1 MAQSNRMSEEASM
14 LIIEDEETG
23 DGSKSQGT
31 GILPSH
37 AIRELVR
44 AKAIQGLE
52 EITVDQVQPASIDLR
67 LGTTA
72 YRLRASF
79 LPGSRSTVEDKI
91 RNFGM
96 HAFDITDGAV
106 LEVGCVYIVPLLE
119 SLALPPRV
127 WGLANPKS
135 STGRVDVLTRLITDH
150 AEVFDKVKEGY
161 HGRLYAEISPRTF
174 SVVVRKGSKLSQLR
188 LRRGS
193 DSLSA
198 AMHHRLHEEFRLVD
212 RDLNKKGPFKGIPL
226 TVDLQGEA
234 TDGLLGFR
242 ARQHADLIDVENIG
256 YYEPIDYWEPIFARE
271 HKHLILNP
279 GDFYILASKEA
290 VNVPPQY
297 AAEMVAYDTLI
308 GEFRVHYAGFFDPGF
323 GYAESGGAGSRAVL
337 EVRSHEV
344 PFLVEED
351 QVVGSLIYDK
361 LTDVPDKIYGT
372 RIGSFYQR
380 QGLALSKHFKPL
392 A

>member
-1 MAQSNRMSEEASM
+1 MSEEASV
-14 LIIEDEETG
+14 LIPEDEETG
-23 DGSKSQGT
+23 DGSKAPGT

-44 AKAIQGLE
+44 AKAIQGSE
-52 EITVDQVQPASIDLR
+52 EISVDQVQPASIDLR

-96 HAFDITDGAV
+96 HAFDITEGAV

-119 SLALPPRV
+119 YLALPPRV

-135 STGRVDVLTRLITDH
+135 STGRIDVLTRLITDH

-372 RIGSFYQR
+372 RIGSSYQR

>member
-1 MAQSNRMSEEASM
+1 MSERASVF
-14 LIIEDEETG
+14 ISEEDELVEAARP
-23 DGSKSQGT
+23 SGT

-37 AIRELVR
+37 AVRELVR
-44 AKAIQGLE
+44 AKAIQGVE
-52 EITVDQVQPASIDLR
+52 DISMDQVQPASIDLR
-67 LGTTA
+67 LGSTA
-72 YRLRASF
+72 YRMRASF
-79 LPGSRSTVEDKI
+79 LPGSRATVEDKI
-91 RNFGM
+91 RDFGM
-96 HAFDITDGAV
+96 HAIDISDGAV

-119 SLALPPRV
+119 YLALPTRV

-135 STGRVDVLTRLITDH
+135 STGRIDVLTRLITDH
-150 AEVFDKVKEGY
+150 AEVFDKVKAGY
-161 HGRLYAEISPRTF
+161 HGRLYAEIAPRTF
-174 SVVVRKGSKLSQLR
+174 SVVVRKGTKLSQLR

-193 DSLSA
+193 ETLSA

-212 RDLNKKGPFKGIPL
+212 RDLDKKGPFKGIPL

-242 ARQHADLIDVENIG
+242 ARQHADLIDMENIG
-256 YYEPIDYWEPIFARE
+256 YYDPVDYWEPIFASAN
-271 HKHLILNP
+271 KHLILNP

-290 VNVPPQY
+290 INVPPQY

-308 GEFRVHYAGFFDPGF
+308 GEFRVHYAGCFDPGV
-323 GYAESGGAGSRAVL
+323 GDADSGGAGSRAVL

-351 QVVGSLIYDK
+351 QVVGSLLYDK
-361 LTDVPDKIYGT
+361 LTDAPDKVYGA
-372 RIGSFYQR
+372 RIGSSYQR
-380 QGLALSKHFKPL
+380 QGLALSKHFKPF

>member
-1 MAQSNRMSEEASM
+1 MAQGNRMSEEANL
-14 LIIEDEETG
+14 LISEDEESG
-23 DGSKSQGT
+23 DGSKSPGT

-44 AKAIQGLE
+44 AKAIQGSE
-52 EITVDQVQPASIDLR
+52 EISVDQVQPASIDLR

-119 SLALPPRV
+119 YLALPPRV

-135 STGRVDVLTRLITDH
+135 STGRIDVLTRLITDH

-174 SVVVRKGSKLSQLR
+174 SVVVRKGSKLNQLR

-372 RIGSFYQR
+372 RIGSSYQR

>member
-1 MAQSNRMSEEASM
+1 MSERASVLISEEEESVEAARPS
-14 LIIEDEETG
+14 
-23 DGSKSQGT
+23 GT

-37 AIRELVR
+37 AVRELVR
-44 AKAIQGLE
+44 AKAIQGVE
-52 EITVDQVQPASIDLR
+52 DISMDQVQPASIDLR
-67 LGTTA
+67 LGSTA
-72 YRLRASF
+72 YRMRASF
-79 LPGSRSTVEDKI
+79 LPGSRATVEDKI
-91 RNFGM
+91 RDFGM
-96 HAFDITDGAV
+96 HAIDISDGAV

-119 SLALPPRV
+119 YLALPPRV

-135 STGRVDVLTRLITDH
+135 STGRIDVLTRLITDH

-161 HGRLYAEISPRTF
+161 HGRLYAEIAPRTF
-174 SVVVRKGSKLSQLR
+174 SVVVRKGTKLSQLR

-193 DSLSA
+193 DTLSA

-212 RDLNKKGPFKGIPL
+212 RDLDKKGPFKGIPL

-256 YYEPIDYWEPIFARE
+256 YYDPVDYWEPIFASAN
-271 HKHLILNP
+271 KHLILNP

-351 QVVGSLIYDK
+351 QVVGSLLYDK
-361 LTDVPDKIYGT
+361 LTDSPDKVYGA
-372 RIGSFYQR
+372 RIGSSYQR
-380 QGLALSKHFKPL
+380 QGLALSKHFKPF

>member
-1 MAQSNRMSEEASM
+1 MSEEASV
-14 LIIEDEETG
+14 LITEDEETG
-23 DGSKSQGT
+23 YGSKSPGT

-44 AKAIQGLE
+44 AKAIQGSE
-52 EITVDQVQPASIDLR
+52 EISVDQVQPASIDLR

-96 HAFDITDGAV
+96 HAFDITEGAV

-119 SLALPPRV
+119 YLALPPRV

-135 STGRVDVLTRLITDH
+135 STGRIDVLTRLITDH

-161 HGRLYAEISPRTF
+161 HGRLYAEIAPRTF

-361 LTDVPDKIYGT
+361 LTDVPDKVYGT
-372 RIGSFYQR
+372 RIGSSYQQ

>member
-1 MAQSNRMSEEASM
+1 MSEEANL
-14 LIIEDEETG
+14 LISEDEESG
-23 DGSKSQGT
+23 DGSKSPGT

-44 AKAIQGLE
+44 AKAIQGSE
-52 EITVDQVQPASIDLR
+52 EISVDQVQPASIDLR

-91 RNFGM
+91 RDFGM

-119 SLALPPRV
+119 YLALPPRV

-135 STGRVDVLTRLITDH
+135 STGRIDVLTRLITDH

>member
-1 MAQSNRMSEEASM
+1 MIEQSSALVSRKESS
-14 LIIEDEETG
+14 D
-23 DGSKSQGT
+23 DDVVKPSGT

-44 AKAIQGLE
+44 SKAIQGVE
-52 EITVDQVQPASIDLR
+52 DIPPDQIQPASIDLR
-67 LGTTA
+67 LGSTA

-79 LPGSRSTVEDKI
+79 LPGSKSTVEDRI
-91 RNFGM
+91 RQFGM
-96 HAFDITDGAV
+96 HAIDITDGAV

-119 SLALPPRV
+119 YLALPSRV

-135 STGRVDVLTRLITDH
+135 STGRIDVLTRLITDQ

-161 HGRLYAEISPRTF
+161 HGRLYAEIAPRTF
-174 SVVVRKGSKLSQLR
+174 SVVVRKGSRLNQLR
-188 LRRGS
+188 LRRGTET
-193 DSLSA
+193 LSA
-198 AMHHRLHEEFRLVD
+198 AMHHRLQKEYRLVD

-226 TVDLQGEA
+226 TVDMQGEQ

-256 YYEPIDYWEPIFARE
+256 YYDPIDYWEPIFARE

-279 GDFYILASKEA
+279 GDFYILASSEA
-290 VNVPPQY
+290 VSVPPQY

-323 GYAESGGAGSRAVL
+323 GFAASGGAGSRAVL

-344 PFLVEED
+344 PFLIEED
-351 QVVGSLIYDK
+351 QVVGSLLYDK
-361 LTDVPDKIYGT
+361 LMDVPDKLYGT
-372 RIGSFYQR
+372 RIGSSYQR
-380 QGLALSKHFKPL
+380 QGLALSKHFKSYD
-392 A
+392 

>member
-1 MAQSNRMSEEASM
+1 MSEEASV
-14 LIIEDEETG
+14 LITEDEETG
-23 DGSKSQGT
+23 DGSKSPGT

-44 AKAIQGLE
+44 AKAIQGSE
-52 EITVDQVQPASIDLR
+52 EISVDQVQPASIDLR

-91 RNFGM
+91 RDFGM
-96 HAFDITDGAV
+96 HAFDITEGAV

-119 SLALPPRV
+119 YLALPPRV

-135 STGRVDVLTRLITDH
+135 STGRIDVLTRLITDH

-372 RIGSFYQR
+372 RIGSSYQR

>member
-1 MAQSNRMSEEASM
+1 MSERASVFSSE
-14 LIIEDEETG
+14 EDELVEAARP
-23 DGSKSQGT
+23 SGT

-37 AIRELVR
+37 AVRELVR
-44 AKAIQGLE
+44 AKAIQGVE
-52 EITVDQVQPASIDLR
+52 DISMDQVQPASIDLR
-67 LGTTA
+67 LGSTA
-72 YRLRASF
+72 YRMRASF
-79 LPGSRSTVEDKI
+79 LPGSRATVEDKI
-91 RNFGM
+91 CDFGM
-96 HAFDITDGAV
+96 HAIDISDGAV

-119 SLALPPRV
+119 YLALPTRV

-135 STGRVDVLTRLITDH
+135 STGRIDVLTRLITDH
-150 AEVFDKVKEGY
+150 AEVFDKVKAGY
-161 HGRLYAEISPRTF
+161 HGRLYVEIAPRTF
-174 SVVVRKGSKLSQLR
+174 SVVVRKGTKLSQLR

-193 DSLSA
+193 ETLSA

-212 RDLNKKGPFKGIPL
+212 RDLDKKGPFKGIPL

-242 ARQHADLIDVENIG
+242 ARQHADLIDMENI
-256 YYEPIDYWEPIFARE
+256 YYYDPVDYWEPIFASAN
-271 HKHLILNP
+271 KHLILNP

-344 PFLVEED
+344 PFLVGED
-351 QVVGSLIYDK
+351 QVVCSLLYDK
-361 LTDVPDKIYGT
+361 LTDAPDKVYGA
-372 RIGSFYQR
+372 RIGSSYQR
-380 QGLALSKHFKPL
+380 QGLALSKHFKPF

>member
-1 MAQSNRMSEEASM
+1 MSERASVLISEEEESVEAARPS
-14 LIIEDEETG
+14 
-23 DGSKSQGT
+23 GT

-37 AIRELVR
+37 AVRELVR
-44 AKAIQGLE
+44 AKAIQGVE
-52 EITVDQVQPASIDLR
+52 DISMDQVQPASIDLR
-67 LGTTA
+67 LGSTA
-72 YRLRASF
+72 YRMRASF
-79 LPGSRSTVEDKI
+79 LPGSRATVEDKI
-91 RNFGM
+91 RDFGM
-96 HAFDITDGAV
+96 HAIDISDGAV

-119 SLALPPRV
+119 YLALPPRV

-135 STGRVDVLTRLITDH
+135 STGRIDVLTRLITDH

-161 HGRLYAEISPRTF
+161 HGRLYAEIAPRTF
-174 SVVVRKGSKLSQLR
+174 SVVVRKGTKLSQLR

-193 DSLSA
+193 DTLSA

-212 RDLNKKGPFKGIPL
+212 RDLDKKGPFKGIPL

-234 TDGLLGFR
+234 ADGLLGFR

-256 YYEPIDYWEPIFARE
+256 YYAPVDYWEPIFASAN
-271 HKHLILNP
+271 KHLILNP

-351 QVVGSLIYDK
+351 QVVGSLLYDK
-361 LTDVPDKIYGT
+361 LTDAPDKVYGA
-372 RIGSFYQR
+372 RIGSSYQR
-380 QGLALSKHFKPL
+380 QGLALSKHFKPF

>member
-1 MAQSNRMSEEASM
+1 MSEEANL
-14 LIIEDEETG
+14 LISEDEESG
-23 DGSKSQGT
+23 DGSKSPGT

-44 AKAIQGLE
+44 AKAIQGSE
-52 EITVDQVQPASIDLR
+52 EISVDQVQPASIDLR

-119 SLALPPRV
+119 YLALPPRV

-135 STGRVDVLTRLITDH
+135 STGRIDVLTRLITDH

-372 RIGSFYQR
+372 RIGSSYQR

>member
-1 MAQSNRMSEEASM
+1 MSERASVFI
-14 LIIEDEETG
+14 LEEEESV
-23 DGSKSQGT
+23 DAARPSGT

-37 AIRELVR
+37 AVRELVR
-44 AKAIQGLE
+44 AKAIQGVE
-52 EITVDQVQPASIDLR
+52 DISMDQVQPASIDLR
-67 LGTTA
+67 LGSTA
-72 YRLRASF
+72 YRMRASF
-79 LPGSRSTVEDKI
+79 LPGSRATVEDKI
-91 RNFGM
+91 RDFGM
-96 HAFDITDGAV
+96 HAIDISDGAV

-119 SLALPPRV
+119 YLALPTRV

-135 STGRVDVLTRLITDH
+135 STGRIDVLTRLITDH
-150 AEVFDKVKEGY
+150 AEVFDKVKAGY
-161 HGRLYAEISPRTF
+161 HGRLYAEIAPRTF
-174 SVVVRKGSKLSQLR
+174 SVVVRKGTKLSQLR

-193 DSLSA
+193 ETLSA

-212 RDLNKKGPFKGIPL
+212 RDLDKKGPFKGIPL

-242 ARQHADLIDVENIG
+242 ARQHADLIDMENIG
-256 YYEPIDYWEPIFARE
+256 YYDPVDYWEPIFASAN
-271 HKHLILNP
+271 KHLILNP

-351 QVVGSLIYDK
+351 QVVGSLLYDK
-361 LTDVPDKIYGT
+361 LTDAPDKVYGA
-372 RIGSFYQR
+372 RIGSSYQR
-380 QGLALSKHFKPL
+380 QGLALSKHFKPF

>member
-1 MAQSNRMSEEASM
+1 M
-14 LIIEDEETG
+14 
-23 DGSKSQGT
+23 
-31 GILPSH
+31 
-37 AIRELVR
+37 
-44 AKAIQGLE
+44 
-52 EITVDQVQPASIDLR
+52 DQVQPASIDLR
-67 LGTTA
+67 LGSTA
-72 YRLRASF
+72 YRMRASF
-79 LPGSRSTVEDKI
+79 LPGSRATVEDKI
-91 RNFGM
+91 RDFGM
-96 HAFDITDGAV
+96 HAIDISDGAV

-119 SLALPPRV
+119 YLALPTRV

-135 STGRVDVLTRLITDH
+135 STGRIDVLTRLITDH
-150 AEVFDKVKEGY
+150 AEVFDKVKAGY
-161 HGRLYAEISPRTF
+161 HGRLYAEIAPRTF
-174 SVVVRKGSKLSQLR
+174 SVVVRKGTKLSQLR

-193 DSLSA
+193 ETLSA

-212 RDLNKKGPFKGIPL
+212 RDLDKKGPFKGIPL

-242 ARQHADLIDVENIG
+242 ARQHADLIDMENIG
-256 YYEPIDYWEPIFARE
+256 YYDPVDYWEPIFASAN
-271 HKHLILNP
+271 KHLILNP

-351 QVVGSLIYDK
+351 QVVGSLLYDK
-361 LTDVPDKIYGT
+361 LTDAPDKVYGA
-372 RIGSFYQR
+372 RIGSSYQR
-380 QGLALSKHFKPL
+380 QGLALSKHFKPF

>member
-1 MAQSNRMSEEASM
+1 MSEEASV
-14 LIIEDEETG
+14 LITEDEETG
-23 DGSKSQGT
+23 DGSKSPGT

-44 AKAIQGLE
+44 AKAIQGSE
-52 EITVDQVQPASIDLR
+52 EISVDQVQPASIDLR

-91 RNFGM
+91 RDFGM
-96 HAFDITDGAV
+96 HAFDITEGAV

-119 SLALPPRV
+119 YLALPPRV

-135 STGRVDVLTRLITDH
+135 STGRIDVLTRLITDH

-174 SVVVRKGSKLSQLR
+174 SVVVRKGTKLSQLR

-372 RIGSFYQR
+372 RIGSSYQR

>member
-1 MAQSNRMSEEASM
+1 MSEEGSV

-23 DGSKSQGT
+23 DGSKSPGT

-44 AKAIQGLE
+44 AKAIQGSE
-52 EITVDQVQPASIDLR
+52 EISVDQVQPASIDLR

-91 RNFGM
+91 RDFGM
-96 HAFDITDGAV
+96 HAFDITEGAV

-119 SLALPPRV
+119 YLALPPRV

-135 STGRVDVLTRLITDH
+135 STGRIDVLTRLITDH

-290 VNVPPQY
+290 VSVPPQY

-372 RIGSFYQR
+372 RIGSSYQR

>member
-1 MAQSNRMSEEASM
+1 MSEEASV
-14 LIIEDEETG
+14 LITEDEETG
-23 DGSKSQGT
+23 DGSKSPGT

-44 AKAIQGLE
+44 AKAIQGSE
-52 EITVDQVQPASIDLR
+52 EISVDQVQPASIDLR

-96 HAFDITDGAV
+96 HAFDITEGAV

-119 SLALPPRV
+119 YLALPPRV

-135 STGRVDVLTRLITDH
+135 STGRIDVLTRLITDH

-372 RIGSFYQR
+372 RIGSSYQR

>member
-1 MAQSNRMSEEASM
+1 MSEEASV
-14 LIIEDEETG
+14 LITEDEETG
-23 DGSKSQGT
+23 DGSKSLGT

-44 AKAIQGLE
+44 AKAIQGSE
-52 EITVDQVQPASIDLR
+52 GISVDQVQPASIDLR
-67 LGTTA
+67 LGATA

-91 RNFGM
+91 RDFGM
-96 HAFDITDGAV
+96 HAFDITEGAV

-119 SLALPPRV
+119 YLALPPRV

-135 STGRVDVLTRLITDH
+135 STGRIDVLTRLITDH
-150 AEVFDKVKEGY
+150 AEVFDKVREGY

-174 SVVVRKGSKLSQLR
+174 SVVVRKGTKLSQLR

-212 RDLNKKGPFKGIPL
+212 RDLNKKGPFRGIPL

-256 YYEPIDYWEPIFARE
+256 YYEPIDYWEPIFERE

-372 RIGSFYQR
+372 RIGSSYQR

>member
-1 MAQSNRMSEEASM
+1 MSEEGSV
-14 LIIEDEETG
+14 LITEDEETG
-23 DGSKSQGT
+23 DGSKSPGT

-52 EITVDQVQPASIDLR
+52 EISVDQVQPASIDLR

-91 RNFGM
+91 RDFGM
-96 HAFDITDGAV
+96 HAFDITEGAV

-119 SLALPPRV
+119 YLALPPRV

-135 STGRVDVLTRLITDH
+135 STGRIDVLTRLITDH

-290 VNVPPQY
+290 VSVPPQY

-372 RIGSFYQR
+372 RIGSSYQR

>member
-1 MAQSNRMSEEASM
+1 MSEEGSV
-14 LIIEDEETG
+14 LITADEETG
-23 DGSKSQGT
+23 DGSKSPGT

-44 AKAIQGLE
+44 AKAIQGSE
-52 EITVDQVQPASIDLR
+52 EISVDQVQPASIDLR
-67 LGTTA
+67 LGKTA

-91 RNFGM
+91 RDFGM
-96 HAFDITDGAV
+96 HAFDITEGAV

-119 SLALPPRV
+119 YLALPPRV

-135 STGRVDVLTRLITDH
+135 STGRIDVLTRLITDH

-174 SVVVRKGSKLSQLR
+174 SVVVRKGTKLSQLR

-193 DSLSA
+193 DSLSM
-198 AMHHRLHEEFRLVD
+198 AMHHRLHKEFRLVD
-212 RDLNKKGPFKGIPL
+212 RDLNKKGPFRGIPL

-372 RIGSFYQR
+372 RIGSSYQR

>member
-44 AKAIQGLE
+44 AKAIQGSE

-119 SLALPPRV
+119 SLVLPPRV

-135 STGRVDVLTRLITDH
+135 STGRIDVLTRLITDH

-174 SVVVRKGSKLSQLR
+174 SVVVRKGTKLSQLR

-351 QVVGSLIYDK
+351 QVVGSLLYDK
-361 LTDVPDKIYGT
+361 LTDVPDKIYGP
-372 RIGSFYQR
+372 RIGSSYQR

>member
-1 MAQSNRMSEEASM
+1 MISEE
-14 LIIEDEETG
+14 EE
-23 DGSKSQGT
+23 SVEAARPSGT

-37 AIRELVR
+37 AVRELVR
-44 AKAIQGLE
+44 AKAIQGVE
-52 EITVDQVQPASIDLR
+52 DISMDQVQPASIDLR
-67 LGTTA
+67 LGSTA
-72 YRLRASF
+72 YRMRASF
-79 LPGSRSTVEDKI
+79 LPGSRATVEDKI
-91 RNFGM
+91 RDFGM
-96 HAFDITDGAV
+96 HAIDISDGAV

-119 SLALPPRV
+119 YLALPPRV

-135 STGRVDVLTRLITDH
+135 STGRIDVLTRLITDH

-161 HGRLYAEISPRTF
+161 HGRLYAEIAPRTF
-174 SVVVRKGSKLSQLR
+174 SVVVRKGTKLSQLR

-193 DSLSA
+193 DTLSA

-212 RDLNKKGPFKGIPL
+212 RDLDKKGPFKGIPL

-256 YYEPIDYWEPIFARE
+256 YYDPVDYWEPIFASAN
-271 HKHLILNP
+271 KHLILNP

-351 QVVGSLIYDK
+351 QVVGSLLYDK
-361 LTDVPDKIYGT
+361 LTDAPDKVYGA
-372 RIGSFYQR
+372 RIGSSYQR
-380 QGLALSKHFKPL
+380 QGLALSKHFKPF

>member
-1 MAQSNRMSEEASM
+1 MSEEASV
-14 LIIEDEETG
+14 LITEDEETG
-23 DGSKSQGT
+23 DGSKSLGT

-44 AKAIQGLE
+44 AKAIQGSE
-52 EITVDQVQPASIDLR
+52 GISVDQVQPASIDLR
-67 LGTTA
+67 LGATA

-91 RNFGM
+91 RDFGM
-96 HAFDITDGAV
+96 HAFDITEGAV

-119 SLALPPRV
+119 YLALPPRV

-135 STGRVDVLTRLITDH
+135 STGRIDVLTRLITDH
-150 AEVFDKVKEGY
+150 AEVFDKVREGY

-174 SVVVRKGSKLSQLR
+174 SVVVRKGTKLSQLR

-256 YYEPIDYWEPIFARE
+256 YYEPIDYWEPIFERE

-372 RIGSFYQR
+372 RIGSSYQR

>member
-1 MAQSNRMSEEASM
+1 MSERASVLISEEEESVEAARPS
-14 LIIEDEETG
+14 
-23 DGSKSQGT
+23 GT

-37 AIRELVR
+37 AVRELVR
-44 AKAIQGLE
+44 AKAIQGVE
-52 EITVDQVQPASIDLR
+52 DISMDQVQPASIDLR
-67 LGTTA
+67 LGSTA
-72 YRLRASF
+72 YRMRASF
-79 LPGSRSTVEDKI
+79 LPGSRATVEDKI
-91 RNFGM
+91 RDFGM
-96 HAFDITDGAV
+96 HAIDISDGAV

-119 SLALPPRV
+119 YLALPPRV

-135 STGRVDVLTRLITDH
+135 STGRIDVLTRLITDH

-161 HGRLYAEISPRTF
+161 HGRLYAEIAPRTF
-174 SVVVRKGSKLSQLR
+174 SVVVRKGTKLSQLR

-193 DSLSA
+193 DTLSA

-212 RDLNKKGPFKGIPL
+212 RDLDKKGPFKGIPL

-234 TDGLLGFR
+234 ADGLLGFR

-256 YYEPIDYWEPIFARE
+256 YYDPVDYWEPIFASAN
-271 HKHLILNP
+271 KHLILNP

-351 QVVGSLIYDK
+351 QVVGSLLYDK
-361 LTDVPDKIYGT
+361 LTDAPDKVYGA
-372 RIGSFYQR
+372 RIGSSYQR
-380 QGLALSKHFKPL
+380 QGLALSKHFKPF

>member
-1 MAQSNRMSEEASM
+1 MAQGNRMSEEANL
-14 LIIEDEETG
+14 LISEDEESG
-23 DGSKSQGT
+23 DGSKSPGT

-44 AKAIQGLE
+44 AKAIQSSE
-52 EITVDQVQPASIDLR
+52 EISVDQVQPASIDLR

-119 SLALPPRV
+119 YLALPPRV

-135 STGRVDVLTRLITDH
+135 STGRIDVLTRLITDH

-372 RIGSFYQR
+372 RIGSSYQR

>member
-1 MAQSNRMSEEASM
+1 MAQGNRMSEEASV
-14 LIIEDEETG
+14 LITEDEETG
-23 DGSKSQGT
+23 DGSKSPGT

-44 AKAIQGLE
+44 AKAIQGSE
-52 EITVDQVQPASIDLR
+52 EISVDQVQPASIDLR

-91 RNFGM
+91 RDFGM
-96 HAFDITDGAV
+96 HAFDITEGAV

-119 SLALPPRV
+119 YLALPPRV

-135 STGRVDVLTRLITDH
+135 STGRIDVLTRLITDH

-174 SVVVRKGSKLSQLR
+174 SVVVRKGTKLSQLR

-372 RIGSFYQR
+372 RIGSSYQR

>member
-1 MAQSNRMSEEASM
+1 MAQGNRMSEEASV
-14 LIIEDEETG
+14 LIPEDEETG
-23 DGSKSQGT
+23 DGSKAPGT

-44 AKAIQGLE
+44 AKAIQGSE
-52 EITVDQVQPASIDLR
+52 EISVDQVQPASIDLR

-96 HAFDITDGAV
+96 HAFDITEGAV

-119 SLALPPRV
+119 YLALPPRV

-135 STGRVDVLTRLITDH
+135 STGRIDVLTRLITDH

-372 RIGSFYQR
+372 RIGSSYQR